1 MGPTGARD
9 PAREGA
15 SVGDIPPFFTI
26 RQTFERPRVLDL
38 TAAVRAELDKVLP
51 PGSVAAGASLGVA
64 VGSRGIRGI
73 ATVVRAAVDFLK
85 GRGARP
91 FVLPAMGSHG
101 GATAEGQRQLL
112 AHYGV
117 TEEAMGC
124 PVRAEMETRSLGRT
138 TSGVEVRMAEAG
150 WQSDGVLLVNRV
162 KPHTDYKGPIE
173 SGLAKLCAIGLGK
186 YDGAREI
193 HRHLFTVGLGEAIR
207 GVTETMLATGRI
219 RGGIAIL
226 ENAYHETARLVGVP
240 AAELIETE
248 ERLLVE
254 ARRLMGRLPLDEIDV
269 LVCDRLGKNVSGAGL
284 DTNIVGRSVY
294 GYTAGQ
300 PWRDGMPRIL
310 RIAVMDLTDESDGNA
325 VGMGLVDFVPRRFTE
340 RVDAEVTRL
349 NSLTSCSPT
358 AAKTPVVLPDDR
370 EAILAAIRTSP
381 LRPEGRR
388 VVYVRD
394 TLELERVLV
403 SEACRPLVE
412 GREGVEVVSGPAPL
426 RFDDRGRLRS
436 PFA

>member
-1 MGPTGARD
+1 L
-9 PAREGA
+9 
-15 SVGDIPPFFTI
+15 GDIPLFFHL
-26 RQTFERPRVLDL
+26 RQAFDRPRVEDL
-38 TAAVRAELDKVLP
+38 TAAVRGEIETALP
-51 PGSVAAGASLGVA
+51 AGSVAPQARVGVA
-64 VGSRGIRGI
+64 VGSRGIRDI
-73 ATVVRAAVDFLK
+73 ATVVRVAVDFLK

-91 FVLPAMGSHG
+91 FIIPAMGSHG
-101 GATAEGQRQLL
+101 GATAEGQRRLI

-138 TSGVEVRMAEAG
+138 ASGVDARMAEAA
-150 WQSDGVLLVNRV
+150 WHSDGILLVNRV

-207 GVTETMLATGRI
+207 AVAERLVATGRI
-219 RGGIAIL
+219 LGGVAIL
-226 ENAYHETARLVGVP
+226 ENAYHETARVVGVP
-240 AAELIETE
+240 APVLFETE

-254 ARRLMGRLPLDEIDV
+254 ARLLMGRLPLEEIDV
-269 LVCDRLGKNVSGAGL
+269 LVCDRLGKNISGAGL
-284 DTNIVGRSVY
+284 DTNVIGRSVY

-300 PWRDGMPRIL
+300 PWCDGMARIL
-310 RIAVMDLTDESDGNA
+310 RIAVMDVSDESDGNA
-325 VGMGLVDFVPRRFTE
+325 VGMGLVDFVPERFAK
-340 RVDAEVTRL
+340 RVDHDVTRL
-349 NSLTSCSPT
+349 NALTSCCPT
-358 AAKTPVVLPDDR
+358 AAKAPVILPDDR
-370 EAILAAIRTSP
+370 EAMEAAIRTSP
-381 LRPEGRR
+381 VRPEGPR

-394 TLELERVLV
+394 TLELDHVLV

-412 GREGVEVVSGPAPL
+412 GREGIEVVSGPEPL
-426 RFDDRGRLRS
+426 CFDGRGRLRS

>member
-1 MGPTGARD
+1 L
-9 PAREGA
+9 
-15 SVGDIPPFFTI
+15 GDIPLFFHL
-26 RQTFERPRVLDL
+26 RQAFDRPRVEDL
-38 TAAVRAELDKVLP
+38 TAAVRGEIETALP
-51 PGSVAAGASLGVA
+51 AGSVAPQARVGVA
-64 VGSRGIRGI
+64 VGSRGIRDI
-73 ATVVRAAVDFLK
+73 ATVVRVAVDFLK

-91 FVLPAMGSHG
+91 FIIPAMGSHG
-101 GATAEGQRQLL
+101 GATAEGQRRLI

-138 TSGVEVRMAEAG
+138 ASGVDARMAEAA
-150 WQSDGVLLVNRV
+150 WHSDGILLVNRV

-207 GVTETMLATGRI
+207 GVAERLVATGRI
-219 RGGIAIL
+219 LGGVAIL
-226 ENAYHETARLVGVP
+226 ENAYHETARVVGVP
-240 AAELIETE
+240 APVLFETE

-254 ARRLMGRLPLDEIDV
+254 ARLLMGRLPLEEIDV
-269 LVCDRLGKNVSGAGL
+269 LVCDRLGKNISGAGL
-284 DTNIVGRSVY
+284 DTNVIGRSVY

-300 PWRDGMPRIL
+300 PWCDGMARIL
-310 RIAVMDLTDESDGNA
+310 RIAVMDVSDESDGNA
-325 VGMGLVDFVPRRFTE
+325 VGMGLVDFVPERFAK
-340 RVDAEVTRL
+340 RVDHDVTRL
-349 NSLTSCSPT
+349 NALTSCCPT
-358 AAKTPVVLPDDR
+358 AAKAPVILPDDR
-370 EAILAAIRTSP
+370 EAMEAAIRTSP
-381 LRPEGRR
+381 VRPEGPR

-394 TLELERVLV
+394 TLELDHVLV

-412 GREGVEVVSGPAPL
+412 GRERIEVVSGPEPL
-426 RFDDRGRLRS
+426 CFDGRGRLRS

>member
-1 MGPTGARD
+1 MPL
-9 PAREGA
+9 
-15 SVGDIPPFFTI
+15 FFTL
-26 RQTFERPRVLDL
+26 RQTFDRPRVEDL
-38 TAAVRAELDKVLP
+38 AGAVRVELEKALP
-51 PGSVAAGASLGVA
+51 AGSVAPGARVGVA
-64 VGSRGIRGI
+64 VGSRGIRDI
-73 ATVVRAAVDFLK
+73 ATVVRTAVDGLK
-85 GRGARP
+85 ARGARP
-91 FVLPAMGSHG
+91 FILPAMGSHG
-101 GATAEGQRQLL
+101 GATAEGQRQLI

-124 PVRAEMETRSLGRT
+124 PVRAEMETRGLGRT
-138 TSGVEVRMAEAG
+138 ASGVEVRMAEAA

-207 GVTETMLATGRI
+207 GVAEKAVATGRI
-219 RGGIAIL
+219 LGGLAIL
-226 ENAYHETARLVGVP
+226 ENAYHETARVVGVP
-240 AAELIETE
+240 ASALFETE
-248 ERLLVE
+248 EKLLVE

-269 LVCDRLGKNVSGAGL
+269 LVCDRLGKNISGAGL
-284 DTNIVGRSVY
+284 DTNVVGRSVY
-294 GYTAGQ
+294 GYVAGQ
-300 PWRDGMPRIL
+300 PWREGMARVL
-310 RIAVMDLTDESDGNA
+310 RIAVMDVSDESDGNA
-325 VGMGLVDFVPRRFTE
+325 VGMGLVDFVPERFAK
-340 RVDAEVTRL
+340 RVDHAVTRL
-349 NSLTSCSPT
+349 NALTSCCPT
-358 AAKTPVVLPDDR
+358 SAKTPVVLADDR

-381 LRPEGRR
+381 VRPEGPR

-394 TLELERVLV
+394 TLELENVLV

-412 GREGVEVVSGPAPL
+412 GREGIEVVSGPAPL